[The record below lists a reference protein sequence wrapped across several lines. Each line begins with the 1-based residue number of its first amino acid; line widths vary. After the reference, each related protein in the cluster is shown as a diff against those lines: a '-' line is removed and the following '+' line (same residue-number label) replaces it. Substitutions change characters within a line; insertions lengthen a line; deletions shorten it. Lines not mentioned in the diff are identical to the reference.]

1 MLVKTKAIVLTSL
14 KYGDSDLIVKCLTQ
28 EGMKSY
34 MLKRI
39 FGSKSK
45 KVKLAYF
52 QPLSLLELT
61 ANHNKKGRLNSIR
74 EVRTSYFQETIPVDI
89 QKQSIAL
96 FLAEVLASSIREGD
110 SDPSLFEYVET
121 ALIWLDTHKRIAN
134 FHLLFLF
141 KLTRYLGFNP
151 DVKNSDEAYFDLME
165 GSFTRSRPL
174 NPFIEKEKI
183 VLFKSLIGINFDDL
197 DSLGLNARK
206 RQILMEVLMSY
217 YGFHLEGFKEPKS
230 LNVLK
235 DVFNEIS

>member
-1 MLVKTKAIVLTSL
+1 MLVKTKAIVLTSV

-34 MLKRI
+34 MLRRI

-61 ANHNKKGRLNSIR
+61 ANHNEKGRLNSLR
-74 EVRTSYFQETIPVDI
+74 EARISYFQRTIPVDI

-110 SDPSLFEYVET
+110 SDPSLFEFVET
-121 ALIWLDTHKRIAN
+121 ALIWLDTHNKVSN
-134 FHLLFLF
+134 FHLLFLYR
-141 KLTRYLGFNP
+141 LTRFLGFSP
-151 DVKNSDEAYFDLME
+151 DVKKSSAKYFDLLD
-165 GSFTRSRPL
+165 GSFSDARPF
-174 NPFIEKEKI
+174 NPYIEKEKL
-183 VLFKSLIGINFDDL
+183 VLFKTLIGINFDNL
-197 DSLGLNARK
+197 DRLRWNARN
-206 RQILMEVLMSY
+206 RQELMEVLMSY
-217 YGFHLEGFKEPKS
+217 YALHLEGFREPRS

>member
-39 FGSKSK
+39 FGSRSK

-74 EVRTSYFQETIPVDI
+74 EVRASYFQETIPVDI

-151 DVKNSDEAYFDLME
+151 DVKKSDEAYFDLMD

-197 DSLGLNARK
+197 DSLRLNAQK

-217 YGFHLEGFKEPKS
+217 YGLHLEGFKEPKS

>member
-1 MLVKTKAIVLTSL
+1 MLVKTKAIVLTSI

-61 ANHNKKGRLNSIR
+61 ANHNQKGRLNSLR
-74 EVRTSYFQETIPVDI
+74 EVRTSYFLETIPVDI

-96 FLAEVLASSIREGD
+96 FLAEVMASSIREEE
-110 SDPSLFEYVET
+110 SEYSLFEFVET
-121 ALIWLDTHKRIAN
+121 ALIWLDTHNKVAN
-134 FHLLFLF
+134 FHLLFLYR
-141 KLTRYLGFNP
+141 LTKYLGFNP
-151 DVKNSDEAYFDLME
+151 DVKKSDEQYFDLLE
-165 GSFTRSRPL
+165 GSFSRSRPL
-174 NPFIEKEKI
+174 NPYIEKEKL
-183 VLFKSLIGINFDDL
+183 VLFRSLIGINFDSM
-197 DSLGLNARK
+197 DSLRWNAQN
-206 RQILMEVLMSY
+206 RQVLMEVLLSY
-217 YGFHLEGFKEPKS
+217 YALHLEGFKEPKS
-230 LNVLK
+230 LNVLN